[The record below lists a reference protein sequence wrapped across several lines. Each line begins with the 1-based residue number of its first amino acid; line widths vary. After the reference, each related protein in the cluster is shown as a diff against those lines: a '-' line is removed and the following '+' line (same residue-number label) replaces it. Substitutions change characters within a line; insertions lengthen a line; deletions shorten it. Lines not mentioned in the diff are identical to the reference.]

1 MAIEDE
7 ITGEMAQKAARVHE
21 ALIAAY
27 GERAWVSRLP
37 PVDELIGTILSQNT
51 SDVNSGRAFE
61 LLRKHY
67 PSWQD
72 VIEAPVT
79 EVAETIRSAGLSE
92 IKAPRIQN
100 ALRAIRETCGSFD
113 LSSLR
118 ELPVDEARA
127 WLTSLHGVGPKT
139 ASVVLLFSLKMPAM
153 PVDTHVH
160 RVSLRLGLV
169 PPKTSAPKTS
179 EMLEAM
185 LSAEDY
191 YTFHLNMIEHGRQV
205 CKARH
210 PRHDACTLAPLCDYY
225 QREVQA
231 LRG

>member
-1 MAIEDE
+1 MASADK

-21 ALIAAY
+21 ALVATY
-27 GERAWVSRLP
+27 GERLWAPRLP

-51 SDVNSGRAFE
+51 SDVNSGRAFD
-61 LLRKHY
+61 LLRSRY
-67 PSWQD
+67 ASWQD
-72 VIEAPVT
+72 VVEAPAA

-100 ALRAIRETCGSFD
+100 ALRAIRGACGSFD
-113 LSSLR
+113 LDFLR
-118 ELPVDEARA
+118 QWPVDQARA

-185 LSAEDY
+185 LPAEDY
-191 YTFHLNMIEHGRQV
+191 YTFHLNMIQHGRQV

-210 PRHDACTLAPLCDYY
+210 PRHDACALASLCDCYL
-225 QREVQA
+225 REVQG